1 MNNVGYLEDSDFDQN
16 GSIIN
21 PEILSMKMPVV
32 VMMQASW
39 CPHCKSAIPAFDEF
53 AGLSQGKVFSATIQS
68 DGDRESEKALGK
80 LIKETIMNHGKEFER
95 YAMLD
100 KGISSMNM
108 HYYKHQ
114 IESSMT
120 PYILEERQLRATQ
133 MDIFSRL
140 MRDRLLWVAG
150 GVDDRM
156 STVVQ
161 AQLMYL
167 DSSDKTDITMHI
179 DSPGGSVKSGLS
191 MVDVMNYISCDIR
204 TVNTGMAA
212 SMGSI
217 LLGAGTKG
225 KRSSLRFS
233 RTMLH
238 QSSGGAGGN
247 IQDARISFI
256 EWEKIN
262 NTLFE
267 LLGEYCGKDADQVK
281 NDASRDLWLDSQ
293 QALDYGII
301 DEIVKTKKK
310 GK

>member
-1 MNNVGYLEDSDFDQN
+1 MN
-16 GSIIN
+16 
-21 PEILSMKMPVV
+21 
-32 VMMQASW
+32 
-39 CPHCKSAIPAFDEF
+39 
-53 AGLSQGKVFSATIQS
+53 
-68 DGDRESEKALGK
+68 LGK
-80 LIKETIMNHGKEFER
+80 DFTK
-95 YAMLD
+95 YAMSD
-100 KGISSMNM
+100 HGVSSMNL
-108 HYYKHQ
+108 HYFEKQ

-120 PYILEERQLRATQ
+120 PYILEEREMRVTQ

-150 GVDDRM
+150 PVNDNM

-167 DSSDKTDITMHI
+167 DSVDKIDITMHI

-191 MVDVMNYISCDIR
+191 MVDVMDYIKCDIR

-238 QSSGGAGGN
+238 QSSGGFRGN
-247 IQDARISFI
+247 IQDAEIDMV
-256 EWEKIN
+256 EWKKIN
-262 NTLFE
+262 QTLFD
-267 LLGEYCGKDADQVK
+267 LLGQYCNKKPSQVMK
-281 NDASRDLWLDSQ
+281 DASRDLWLSSEE
-293 QALDYGII
+293 ALKYGII
-301 DEIVKTKKK
+301 DEIVTSKK
-310 GK
+310 